1 MEIFTL
7 EHLYDFLRQKHGDE
21 FVELAQRLIEENVS
35 RATGKLM
42 DNIDIYEDGFCSA
55 CWFLE
60 KYENAYDKPFDDS
73 YGISRD
79 SIEQTKK
86 LSKAIYNYGYNNYYA
101 DVGD

>member
-35 RATGKLM
+35 HATGKLM
-42 DNIDIYEDGFCSA
+42 DNIDIYEDGFKDA
-55 CWFLE
+55 LDVIREYE
-60 KYENAYDKPFDDS
+60 KKYPKIDYDDS
-73 YGISRD
+73 H
-79 SIEQTKK
+79 IEETNK
-86 LSKAIYNYGYNNYYA
+86 LSKAIYMWAYNNYYA